1 MSAHILVVEDEE
13 KLARFIELEL
23 KHEGYQVDKA
33 MDGRSALD
41 ISLEKDY
48 NLILLD
54 IMLPELNGLEVL
66 RRLHKEKNT
75 PVILLTAR
83 DAVMDKVSGLDAGAI
98 DYITKPFAIE
108 ELLARIR
115 VALKI
120 HDVSNIASTGSSSEI
135 GEKSSSDS
143 SNENS
148 EKQEGMLRW
157 KGLELSIPRHS
168 VKYDGHSIELTNREF
183 IMLKVLLEN
192 KDIVLSRDT
201 LLEKVCGYDYLGETN
216 VIDVYV
222 RYLRSKI
229 DEVFNVRMI
238 QTVRGVGYVIKSEEI

>member
-1 MSAHILVVEDEE
+1 MASEILIVEDEE

-23 KHEGYQVDKA
+23 KHEGYETDKA
-33 MDGRSALD
+33 HDGRTALD
-41 ISLEKDY
+41 KALEKDY
-48 NLILLD
+48 DLILLD

-66 RRLHKEKNT
+66 RRLSREKST

-83 DAVMDKVSGLDAGAI
+83 DAVMDKVSGLDAGAV

-115 VALKI
+115 VALKL
-120 HDVSNIASTGSSSEI
+120 HGTVKTESAQADASVSNETE
-135 GEKSSSDS
+135 EK
-143 SNENS
+143 
-148 EKQEGMLRW
+148 KEGLMCWNKLTLDTL
-157 KGLELSIPRHS
+157 GHS
-168 VKYDGHSIELTNREF
+168 VKYDGKEIELTNREF

-192 KDIVLSRDT
+192 MDIVLSRDT

-229 DEVFNVRMI
+229 DEVYGIMK
-238 QTVRGVGYVIKSEEI
+238 KSGKERSCEKSDFI